1 MANGIMLAVMI
12 MIFSHLNRER
22 LLVYSFLLLVHV
34 VLTLAFLADRSP
46 GTDAAATGFPLDDAW
61 IHLVYGKSIAQT
73 GLPYYNNGAL
83 EAGFTSP
90 LWMVFLALAELAHSL
105 FSLSIVFSVKL
116 LGTLLAWISS
126 LAIYEL
132 CRKLSC
138 SFLIALLAAALA
150 AANPVGVFAQ
160 ISGME
165 VALTC
170 ALLTLTALAFVF
182 ERWRLCALLLGLS
195 FLSRPECMLVLILMI
210 ASYWLSNR
218 RTEVRLRVRTLATLI
233 LPTAIAAVMWICY
246 CLAVTGHPLPN
257 TFYAKY
263 SSADAV
269 SGFANIASEIVL
281 GLPVMS
287 IVIGVVLFLV
297 GTFAMIRVR
306 TRASLVV
313 LLIPWVF
320 LAGIALTRPMPPVC
334 GGYFYWLR
342 YAIPA
347 LPFLFVPIAMGASV
361 FANPSQHF
369 TSLKI
374 KPGTVKVLNVA
385 TALLLLACF
394 VSYPSEMNSSK
405 SQFAWNCQ
413 NVNEVQVEIGKW
425 VKRNAPRDAAL
436 LTIDAGAIRYFGEH
450 KTVDIIGLNN
460 HAMLFDRKLLRNV
473 ILQPDTLSGYMRS
486 QGATYYVAFPGLMA
500 SVVNSSS
507 FQKQFSPI
515 AEFTSPNY
523 TLSNAH
529 QGSMVIFGLN
539 H

>member
-1 MANGIMLAVMI
+1 
-12 MIFSHLNRER
+12 
-22 LLVYSFLLLVHV
+22 LLL
-34 VLTLAFLADRSP
+34 LTLAFLADRSP

-61 IHLVYGKSIAQT
+61 IHLVYGRSIAQT
-73 GLPYYNNGAL
+73 GLPYYNDGAL

-105 FSLSIVFSVKL
+105 FSLSIVFSAKL

-138 SFLIALLAAALA
+138 SFLIALFAAALA

-170 ALLTLTALAFVF
+170 ALLALTALTFVF
-182 ERWRLCALLLGLS
+182 ERWRLCALLFALS
-195 FLSRPECMLVLILMI
+195 FLSRPECVLVLILVV
-210 ASYWLSNR
+210 AVYWLSNR
-218 RTEVRLRVRTLATLI
+218 RTEVRMRTSMTLI
-233 LPTAIAAVMWICY
+233 LPTAIATVMWICY

-320 LAGIALTRPMPPVC
+320 LAGIALTRAMPPVC
-334 GGYFYWLR
+334 GIYFYWLR

-347 LPFLFVPIAMGASV
+347 LPFLFVPIAMGAAV
-361 FANPSQHF
+361 IANPKQHF

-394 VSYPSEMNSSK
+394 VRYPSEMNSRK

-413 NVNEVQVEIGKW
+413 NINEVQVEIGKW
-425 VKRNAPRDAAL
+425 VKRNAPKDAAL

-450 KTVDIIGLNN
+450 KTIDVLGLNN
-460 HAMLFDRKLLRNV
+460 HALLFDRKLLRNV
-473 ILQPDTLSGYMRS
+473 ILQPDTLSVYMRS
-486 QGATYYVAFPGLMA
+486 QGATYFVAFPGLLA
-500 SVVNSSS
+500 SVVKGSS

-523 TLSNAH
+523 TLSNAP